1 MGTALIVSHTH
12 RFAFVKTRK
21 TAGTSIEVFLARHCS
36 GSDVVTP
43 VQPPVPGH
51 TPMNHRGWSNPW
63 RDSRCTGGSSFPA
76 ALSRAARRERF
87 YNHMPADLVR
97 DRIGA
102 DVWAAYETF
111 CVERNPWDKTLSHWA
126 MRRDRAGG
134 DLSLD
139 AYLADGDFCS
149 DIDRYCDAAGRLLVG
164 SVVRYEDLAAGLGQV
179 FERIGIPF
187 DGDLGVSAKS
197 DHRRDRRPYRDVFSP
212 TQRRI
217 VAHAFAR
224 EIELFDYEW

>member
-1 MGTALIVSHTH
+1 MSNFPVGLAFSNQPQYQHFLKCQIV
-12 RFAFVKTRK
+12 
-21 TAGTSIEVFLARHCS
+21 E
-36 GSDVVTP
+36 
-43 VQPPVPGH
+43 
-51 TPMNHRGWSNPW
+51 
-63 RDSRCTGGSSFPA
+63 
-76 ALSRAARRERF
+76 
-87 YNHMPADLVR
+87 
-97 DRIGA
+97 GA

-179 FERIGIPF
+179 FEQIGIPF

-217 VAHAFAR
+217 VARVDAPR
-224 EIELFDYEW
+224 SGSSSNWR